1 MPDRA
6 QSVKMGSIPIIQ
18 KRDYR
23 APESLPMKPDRA
35 RHYDA
40 RSGVER
46 SISRSSF
53 AHDCVPKHLAADP

>member
-1 MPDRA
+1 
-6 QSVKMGSIPIIQ
+6 MGSIPIIQ

-53 AHDCVPKHLAADP
+53 AHDFVPKHLAADP

>member
-1 MPDRA
+1 
-6 QSVKMGSIPIIQ
+6 MGSIPIIQ
-18 KRDYR
+18 KRGYR

-35 RHYDA
+35 QHYDA

-53 AHDCVPKHLAADP
+53 AQDCVPKHLAADP